1 LHFSS
6 DQNLPEF
13 HGCRLA
19 AIKKAAAVGL
29 FLILTAISAV
39 GCASSSAAAPTPPPP
54 PTDPYPNGPQ
64 ISCPA
69 STTVQSTNGQP
80 VVVPYASATA
90 TGGAPPVT
98 VSCTPAAATTFPIGA
113 SSVACTA
120 TDARQRTA
128 SCSFTISV
136 TTPPKLSVT
145 SFLAFGDS
153 MTAGEVVSEGSINGY
168 RPLLVDPSKSYPTDL
183 FADLTARYTTQ
194 TVSVSNQ
201 GQSGE
206 KAVAATHR
214 LSGLMATRQYDAV
227 LLMEGA
233 NDLLNEDSVQMLA
246 AANAMQFMVRDAK
259 SRGLKVLLA
268 TLPPQDP
275 SGFRG
280 REGAALVAPY
290 NNALATVAANES
302 IPLVDVY
309 QAFGANFSGLIDS
322 DGLHPTPAGYQKIAD
337 TFFAAI
343 KQNLEAGP
351 SVTSS
356 SILAGPH
363 PRSHQPGI
371 HR

>member
-1 LHFSS
+1 
-6 DQNLPEF
+6 
-13 HGCRLA
+13 
-19 AIKKAAAVGL
+19 
-29 FLILTAISAV
+29 
-39 GCASSSAAAPTPPPP
+39 
-54 PTDPYPNGPQ
+54 
-64 ISCPA
+64 
-69 STTVQSTNGQP
+69 
-80 VVVPYASATA
+80 
-90 TGGAPPVT
+90 
-98 VSCTPAAATTFPIGA
+98 
-113 SSVACTA
+113 
-120 TDARQRTA
+120 
-128 SCSFTISV
+128 
-136 TTPPKLSVT
+136 
-145 SFLAFGDS
+145 
-153 MTAGEVVSEGSINGY
+153 
-168 RPLLVDPSKSYPTDL
+168 
-183 FADLTARYTTQ
+183 
-194 TVSVSNQ
+194 
-201 GQSGE
+201 
-206 KAVAATHR
+206 
-214 LSGLMATRQYDAV
+214 MATRQYDAV

-363 PRSHQPGI
+363 PRSHPLYLFSRGPTPARIKRVSTPSLNHHTSLLLGLERSSRPRVPFGQCMIRPHGV
-371 HR
+371 RAFYDE